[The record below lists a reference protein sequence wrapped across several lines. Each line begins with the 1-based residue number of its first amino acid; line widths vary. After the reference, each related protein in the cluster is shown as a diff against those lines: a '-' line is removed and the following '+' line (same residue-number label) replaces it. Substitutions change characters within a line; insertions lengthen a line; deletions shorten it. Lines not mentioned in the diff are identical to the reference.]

1 MFSKFVAI
9 NNMIKIQD
17 IIVPTKGTAKYFN
30 IIALNFPMNPTSV
43 TFYWQIFSE
52 TEDEDGVKIPGTPLM
67 DGNLTMDQETYAN
80 WGSDDS
86 YVTNWACNKLDLT
99 II

>member
-1 MFSKFVAI
+1 
-9 NNMIKIQD
+9 MIKIQD
-17 IIVPTKGTAKYFN
+17 VIVPTKGTAKYFN

-52 TEDEDGVKIPGTPLM
+52 AEDEEGIKIPGTSLM
-67 DGNLTMDQETYAN
+67 DGNLTMDQATYLN

-86 YVTNWACNKLDLT
+86 FVTDWACNELNFT

>member
-1 MFSKFVAI
+1 
-9 NNMIKIQD
+9 MIKIED
-17 IIVPTKGTAKYFN
+17 VIVPTKGTAKYFN

-43 TFYWQIFSE
+43 SFYWQILSE
-52 TEDEDGVKIPGTPLM
+52 VENEEGAKTPGAALM
-67 DGNLTMDQETYAN
+67 DGNLTMDQATYDN

-86 YVTNWACNKLDLT
+86 YVTTWACNELNFT

>member
-1 MFSKFVAI
+1 
-9 NNMIKIQD
+9 MIKIED
-17 IIVPTKGTAKYFN
+17 IVVPTKGTAKYFN

-43 TFYWQIFSE
+43 SFYWQILSE
-52 TEDEDGVKIPGTPLM
+52 VETSMEGETILSPGPSLM
-67 DGNLTMDQETYAN
+67 DGNLVMDQATYDN

-86 YVTNWACNKLDLT
+86 YVTTWACNELNFT

>member
-1 MFSKFVAI
+1 
-9 NNMIKIQD
+9 MIKIQD
-17 IIVPTKGTAKYFN
+17 VIVPTKGTAKYFN

-52 TEDEDGVKIPGTPLM
+52 TQNEEGVKIPGSSLM
-67 DGNLTMDQETYAN
+67 DGNIVMTSEEYAQ
-80 WGSDDS
+80 WGTDDS
-86 YVTNWACNKLDLT
+86 YPILWAIQKLNFT

>member
-1 MFSKFVAI
+1 
-9 NNMIKIQD
+9 MIKIQD

-52 TEDEDGVKIPGTPLM
+52 VEETEDELVVSKPGSSLM
-67 DGNLTMDQETYAN
+67 DGNLVMNAQQYAL
-80 WGSDDS
+80 WSTDDS
-86 YVTNWACNKLDLT
+86 YVTDWALAELGFTKL
-99 II
+99 

>member
-1 MFSKFVAI
+1 
-9 NNMIKIQD
+9 MIKIQD
-17 IIVPTKGTAKYFN
+17 VIVPTKGNAKYFN

-43 TFYWQIFSE
+43 SFYWQIFSE
-52 TEDEDGVKIPGTPLM
+52 TQNEAGDLIPGSALM
-67 DGNLTMDQETYAN
+67 DGNLTMDQQTYNN

-86 YVTNWACNKLDLT
+86 YVTTWACNELNFT

>member
-1 MFSKFVAI
+1 
-9 NNMIKIQD
+9 MIKIQD

-52 TEDEDGVKIPGTPLM
+52 VEETEDELVVSKPGSSLM
-67 DGNLTMDQETYAN
+67 DGNLVMNAQQYAL
-80 WGSDDS
+80 WSTDDS
-86 YVTNWACNKLDLT
+86 YVTNWALAELGFTKL
-99 II
+99 

>member
-1 MFSKFVAI
+1 
-9 NNMIKIQD
+9 MIKIQD

-52 TEDEDGVKIPGTPLM
+52 VEETEDELVVNKPGSSLM
-67 DGNLTMDQETYAN
+67 DGNLVMNAQQYAL
-80 WGSDDS
+80 WSTDDS
-86 YVTNWACNKLDLT
+86 YVTDWALAELGFIKL
-99 II
+99 

>member
-1 MFSKFVAI
+1 
-9 NNMIKIQD
+9 MIKIQD
-17 IIVPTKGTAKYFN
+17 VIVPTKGTAKYFN

-52 TEDEDGVKIPGTPLM
+52 VEDEEGVKIPGASLM
-67 DGNLTMDQETYAN
+67 DGNLTMDQATYLN

-86 YVTNWACNKLDLT
+86 FVTDWACNELNFT

>member
-1 MFSKFVAI
+1 
-9 NNMIKIQD
+9 MIKIED
-17 IIVPTKGTAKYFN
+17 IVVPTKGTAKYFN

-43 TFYWQIFSE
+43 SFYWQICSE
-52 TEDEDGVKIPGTPLM
+52 VENEEGVKTPGTPLM

-86 YVTNWACNKLDLT
+86 YVTTWACNQLNF
-99 II
+99 III

>member
-1 MFSKFVAI
+1 
-9 NNMIKIQD
+9 MIKIED

-43 TFYWQIFSE
+43 SFYWQILSE
-52 TEDEDGVKIPGTPLM
+52 VENEDGVKIPGIALM
-67 DGNLTMDQETYAN
+67 DGNLTMDQATYDN

-86 YVTNWACNKLDLT
+86 YVTTWACNELNFT